1 MGERVVLSADT
12 AIKEIIIVPMTKLEV
27 GVARGGGVSLLGIG
41 YVAQKLHAVLRTEG
55 VCKKNSVML
64 IFAMVRVRNMTP
76 VMLERMTT
84 VVLVSVAM
92 CLLPILLC
100 VGIGVGP
107 IVHIIYRVKS
117 KLFSTCRSKSTS
129 LL

>member
-1 MGERVVLSADT
+1 MLSADT

-41 YVAQKLHAVLRTEG
+41 YVAQKLHAVFRTEAL
-55 VCKKNSVML
+55 CTKITVML
-64 IFAMVRVRNMTP
+64 IFAMVRVRNMTT

-92 CLLPILLC
+92 CYRVPILTE
-100 VGIGVGP
+100 VGFTGVGP
-107 IVHIIYRVKS
+107 YVDINYRVTA
-117 KLFSTCRSKSTS
+117 KLFSTCRSRSTS